1 MKNEKHRLV
10 EFVKER
16 FRRYREGRAPHEKRW
31 EEAYYNT
38 LGEYSPQVQGQWRR
52 RETSGSRIFVR
63 ITRQKVRQACRH
75 LEPALRSI
83 KFSLVGDEGDRE
95 ALSALKREIERALSL
110 TRVSDQ
116 LVDLVWDAAWSG
128 TGILRVPILGEVEEP
143 NYTYDEVSG
152 LWSPE
157 AVPSNYPGVE
167 NVSLWNFYPDPESP
181 SIEEAEGVIELHRL
195 HPHRLRK
202 MVELAG
208 WLEEGVNALIEEGE
222 ASDEEPW
229 ESSIRGSKG
238 AAETTRIKLLEY
250 WGTIPAGLMRAAGVE
265 LPHNAVED
273 VEGVVIIGG
282 DQLLKAAPNPWA
294 PASRPYLRFRW
305 EPVPH
310 DFWGVGIAENIR
322 DAQKMINGATRL
334 LVDNKALA
342 GNCMFEIDMEAL
354 LPGQDV
360 TNIYPGKKWVLRPG
374 AQGPALRPVHVP
386 DVSGILLEM
395 IQLFTDYADETSG
408 VAAAQPGGPA
418 ARTATGL
425 SIANSAALDAYRG
438 TIRRLDDE
446 VIEPLLERFYRW
458 VMEFGDPNIP
468 KSPAKVRAVSSTATQ
483 ARELRSQRLLDFMGV
498 VTSSLGKVPS
508 AGEDTTLIERVD
520 MERLLEELAE
530 TLEVRE
536 LIKTEK
542 FING

>member
-1 MKNEKHRLV
+1 
-10 EFVKER
+10 
-16 FRRYREGRAPHEKRW
+16 
-31 EEAYYNT
+31 
-38 LGEYSPQVQGQWRR
+38 
-52 RETSGSRIFVR
+52 
-63 ITRQKVRQACRH
+63 QKVRQACRH
-75 LEPALRSI
+75 LEPALRTI
-83 KFSLVGDEGDRE
+83 KFSLVGEEGDRD
-95 ALSALKREIERALSL
+95 ALSAVKSEIECALSR
-110 TRVSDQ
+110 TKVSDQ

-143 NYTYDEVSG
+143 NYKYDEVSG
-152 LWSPE
+152 LWTPE
-157 AVPSNYPGVE
+157 ATPSYYPGVE
-167 NVSLWNFYPDPESP
+167 NVSLWNFYPDPEAP
-181 SIEEAEGVIELHRL
+181 SIDEAEGVIELHRL

-208 WLEEGVNALIEEGE
+208 WFEEGVHALIEEGLNSE
-222 ASDEEPW
+222 EEPW
-229 ESSIRGSKG
+229 ERSIRGSKG
-238 AAETTRIKLLEY
+238 ATETTRVKLLEY
-250 WGTIPAGLMRAAGVE
+250 WGAIPSHLMRAAGVE
-265 LPHNAVED
+265 LTENAGD
-273 VEGVVIIGG
+273 TIEGVVIIGG
-282 DQLLKAAPNPWA
+282 DQLLKAAPNPWT
-294 PASRPYLRFRW
+294 PATRPYLRFRW

-310 DFWGVGIAENIR
+310 NFWGVGIAENIR

-374 AQGPALRPVHVP
+374 AQGPALRPVPVP

-395 IQLFTDYADETSG
+395 IQLFTNYADETSG
-408 VAAAQPGGPA
+408 VASTQAVGAA

-458 VMEFGDPNIP
+458 VMEFGDPDIP

-498 VTSSLGKVPS
+498 VTSSFGNTPAAQGGK
-508 AGEDTTLIERVD
+508 TLIERVD
-520 MERLLEELAE
+520 IERLLEELAD

-536 LIKTEK
+536 LIKSGEVAH
-542 FING
+542 G